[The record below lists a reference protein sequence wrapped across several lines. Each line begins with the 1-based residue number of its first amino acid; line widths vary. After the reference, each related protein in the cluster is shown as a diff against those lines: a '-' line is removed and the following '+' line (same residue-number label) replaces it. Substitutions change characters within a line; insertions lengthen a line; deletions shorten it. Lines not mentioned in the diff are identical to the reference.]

1 MKRIIFL
8 FIVLTLATYLAA
20 QIVQGPP
27 APGVPA
33 TQPALSAAQQNAIN
47 SISAAFATDA
57 AQIASLSTANAAL
70 QSKVASIQRKGWLA
84 TNIPAANYY
93 TSNIYADICR
103 QASGFYNVGDAP
115 AGSTGSPQAG
125 SMTSNGY
132 PLGNNI
138 HMRSQNWLYDVP
150 PGTLNVTWTGT
161 AALTLK
167 VYGQGTWTQTGA
179 NSGTLV
185 LPAGGPPPATQPV
198 ASPMPILWIDVTSSS
213 PADPLNNLHVWQ
225 PGYGPG
231 SGNAGLMYR
240 TDYTAILSKYA
251 GARFMGAMVAN
262 SDPSTQPG
270 DRVQP
275 TSYDQTTRGCC
286 LESCIAMAKEA
297 HLQHVWFCMPYQAGI
312 ALQQQIAQIIHDSVP
327 GAASSG
333 SPQVEVTIEYADEPW
348 NSGAGYAAY
357 PYLNNIANV
366 TSVAKYDGSYNA
378 SGQFIP
384 TPSPSTGSGQAGQ
397 PWVTDGLTRIVR
409 CAADTERTMS
419 RNIRP
424 IFADDPGRLKVCLSS
439 QAGNSYWASEGL
451 KWINSVYGNTSD
463 FDVIIEAPYFTN
475 WPDNN
480 TTIATGPPSAGSGQA
495 SYLLSDIANGVQSD
509 FVRYVIPQV
518 QAHSAIA
525 KQYGKLHRLY
535 EAGQAF
541 YPPPG
546 PFTGTDLASQY
557 NYSREIAKDYAL
569 YYFYLRSNGVEMCF
583 DFNLGPN
590 FWGPFGFWPTLQ
602 SLGTGASDPT
612 GPTPA
617 NYRFQAQMQACAMW
631 N

>member
-1 MKRIIFL
+1 MKRIISL
-8 FIVLTLATYLAA
+8 LSVLVLAGFLAA
-20 QIVQGPP
+20 QVVQGPP
-27 APGVPA
+27 APGTPA
-33 TQPALSAAQQNAIN
+33 TQPALSSAQQNAI
-47 SISAAFATDA
+47 SSVSAAFARDA
-57 AQIASLSTANAAL
+57 TQIASLTSSNSSLTQKLSA
-70 QSKVASIQRKGWLA
+70 IQRKGWLA
-84 TNIPAANYY
+84 TNIPASNYY
-93 TSNIYADICR
+93 TSDIYADICR
-103 QASGFYNVGDAP
+103 QASGFYDVGDAP
-115 AGSTGSPQAG
+115 AGSMSP
-125 SMTSNGY
+125 NGY
-132 PLGNNI
+132 PIGNTI

-161 AALTLK
+161 ATLTLK

-213 PADPLNNLHVWQ
+213 PNDPLNNLHVWQ

-231 SGNAGLMYR
+231 SANAGLMYR
-240 TDYTAILSKYA
+240 TDYVAILSKYA

-262 SDPSTQPG
+262 SDPSTQPS

-275 TSYDQTTRGCC
+275 ANYDQTTRGCC
-286 LESCIAMAKEA
+286 LESCIELAKEA
-297 HLQHVWFCMPYQAGI
+297 HLQHAWFCMPYQASA
-312 ALQQQIAQIIHDSVP
+312 ALQQQIAQIIHDSLP
-327 GAASSG
+327 G
-333 SPQVEVTIEYADEPW
+333 VEVTIEYADEPW
-348 NSGAGYAAY
+348 NSGAGYSAY

-366 TSVAKYDGSYNA
+366 TSIGRYDGAYSTA
-378 SGQFIP
+378 GQFVP
-384 TPSPSTGSGQAGQ
+384 TPNGQ

-419 RNIRP
+419 RTVRP
-424 IFADDPGRLKVCLSS
+424 IFADDSGRLKVCLSS

-451 KWINSVYGNTSD
+451 KWINAVYGNTND

-475 WPDNN
+475 WPDNT
-480 TTIATGPPSAGSGQA
+480 TTIATGPNG
-495 SYLLSDIANGVQSD
+495 SYLLSDLSNAVQSD

-525 KQYGKLHRLY
+525 KEYGKLHRLY

-546 PFTGTDLASQY
+546 AFTGTDLASQY

-590 FWGPFGFWPTLQ
+590 WWGPFGFWPTLQ
-602 SLGTGASDPT
+602 SLGTGPTDPT

-617 NYRFQAQMQACAMW
+617 NYRFQAQMQASARW